1 MDLSIGEN
9 LVAIPGPTI
18 LPDRVRAALAE
29 PMPDIYAGELLDMS
43 DAVLERLP
51 GLVRTAGKAMVV
63 IGNGHAAWQMSI
75 SNLLLPGDRV
85 LVLESGRFA
94 VGWGQYAELAGA
106 QVDVLPA
113 DDRSPVDPAAVE
125 SYLSSAQGAD
135 IKAILLVHTDTASSV
150 RNDLAAVRSAIDAS
164 GSDALL
170 MVDCIASIGCDPYEM
185 DEWGIDVTIGA
196 SQKGLMCP
204 PGLGF
209 VWVSPKAAEAYERI
223 KATDRRVGYVDWE
236 RRLDPQVFYETYAG
250 TPPVAHIR
258 AINAALDLIDEEGGL
273 PAVWA
278 RHRVLG
284 DAVRA
289 AVAAWS
295 ADGAIDFNI
304 TSPDHRSNSVT
315 TVLTGSIDAN
325 QLRELSR
332 DYAGVTLGIGIGLHS
347 TTSFR
352 IGHMGYISPA
362 SILGTLGTIEASL
375 HAIDA
380 PVGGSGVA
388 AAAAVIGDGLAE

>member
-9 LVAIPGPTI
+9 LVSIPGPTI

-29 PMPDIYAGELLDMS
+29 PMPDIYAGRLLEMS

-51 GLVRTAGKAMVV
+51 GLVRTTGKAMVV
-63 IGNGHAAWQMSI
+63 IGNGHAAWQMSV

-94 VGWGQYAELAGA
+94 VAWGRYGELAGA
-106 QVDVLPA
+106 RVDVLPG
-113 DDRSPVDPAAVE
+113 DDRAAVDPEAVE
-125 SYLSSAQGAD
+125 AFLSGPDGSD
-135 IKAILLVHTDTASSV
+135 IKAILVVHTDTATSV
-150 RNDLAAVRSAIDAS
+150 RNDLGAIRAAIDAAE
-164 GSDALL
+164 SDALL

-185 DEWGIDVTIGA
+185 DEWGVDVTIGA

-209 VWVSPKAAEAYERI
+209 VWAGPKAAEAYERV
-223 KATDRRVGYVDWE
+223 KATDRRVGYFDWE
-236 RRLDPQVFYETYAG
+236 RRLDPRVFYETYAG

-258 AINAALDLIDEEGGL
+258 AMNAALDLIDEEGGL

-284 DAVRA
+284 DSVRA
-289 AVAAWS
+289 AVEAWS
-295 ADGAIDFNI
+295 VEGGFDFNI
-304 TSPDHRSNSVT
+304 TRPEHRSNSVT
-315 TVLTGSIDAN
+315 TVLTGDLDADR
-325 QLRELSR
+325 LREVSR
-332 DYAGVTLGIGIGLHS
+332 DHAGVTIGIGIGMES
-347 TTSFR
+347 RTSFR

-362 SILGTLGTIEASL
+362 SILGTLGAVEAAL
-375 HAIDA
+375 HAMDA
-380 PVGGSGVA
+380 PFGGSGVA